1 MPKPSAMARLAAL
14 FRFSAETAIKAEA
27 RSLALKSV
35 FDDFMSQLSQKQRE
49 PFLQRFE
56 SEYQRSLAAL
66 REQKDATT
74 RYKPEEIPQQ

>member
-1 MPKPSAMARLAAL
+1 MPKPSAMAQLAAL

-49 PFLQRFE
+49 PFLARFE
-56 SEYQRSLAAL
+56 KEYERHLALL
-66 REQKDATT
+66 REQKDATVK
-74 RYKPEEIPQQ
+74 YKPSDEPLR

>member
-1 MPKPSAMARLAAL
+1 MSRPSAMAQLAAL

-35 FDDFMSQLSQKQRE
+35 FDDLMSSMNEKRRE
-49 PFLQRFE
+49 PFRVRFE
-56 SEYQRSLAAL
+56 GEYEKHLVLL

-74 RYKPEEIPQQ
+74 KYQPHD

>member
-1 MPKPSAMARLAAL
+1 MSEEAFTAQLAAL

-35 FDDFMSQLSQKQRE
+35 FDDLMSSMNEKRRE
-49 PFLQRFE
+49 PFLVRFDG
-56 SEYQRSLAAL
+56 EYEKHLALL

-74 RYKPEEIPQQ
+74 KYQPRD